1 MKNLGLHSPALME
14 NHTIAPASSSGNLAI
29 FDIGLAKEEHSLEVP
44 DDPQDVRW
52 PCRGKM
58 RQPGWSADAMDTG
71 SSIALLL
78 RNDDTP
84 LPEDRNLTEI
94 LDFFGIPWTRLTV
107 GEASADKVAS
117 LTASHPQFSILT
129 SARCLAES
137 LQPCTAGTFPAWLAA
152 AASVFVYGFRADDR
166 CRTLLRRITG
176 DPEADI
182 RGIDAWPITVSVT
195 DDFPEMCG
203 PMSALQIQLEP
214 GAADAALVIRDGGE
228 LQSIVGASE
237 RHLFARLA
245 RCGVRF
251 FIDASLA
258 MVDIHERAATYFDVK
273 KRFAGAVPLVL
284 YLKWSFRGVCW
295 TTSETNACLIID
307 DPPLWPR
314 YGFLDFGELL
324 HLANKQ
330 TFATTVAFIPWN
342 WQRTNCDTVAAFL
355 KNSGKLSVCVH
366 GCDHT
371 RGEFAARSAELLDR
385 KLKTAKRR
393 MQSLLNKTALDH
405 ENVMVFPQGA
415 FSPEAVSALKRNGFV
430 AAVNTEVAPADE
442 ASNETTL
449 ADLWSV
455 ASVRYGGFSIFT
467 RRYIHH
473 GIENFAFDG
482 ILGKPCFI
490 AAHHDIFRGH
500 GSELAEFLRQLAS
513 LRWKLC
519 WRTLGHAVVRSYSI
533 KPGDGTSLVRMFA
546 EQLRIE
552 NMEAVT
558 RRIQVVKEEPQVV
571 SLKNVTVNQEVVAH
585 EYMDGCLRVI
595 LDIPP
600 GRTADIRC
608 VYHEQPDAFRG
619 SESVSYRLRVAA
631 RRYLSELRDNYGSSG
646 LLRFR
651 L

>member
-1 MKNLGLHSPALME
+1 
-14 NHTIAPASSSGNLAI
+14 
-29 FDIGLAKEEHSLEVP
+29 
-44 DDPQDVRW
+44 
-52 PCRGKM
+52 
-58 RQPGWSADAMDTG
+58 MDRG
-71 SSIALLL
+71 SSIALML
-78 RNDDTP
+78 RNDDAP
-84 LPEDRNLTEI
+84 SPEDRNLTEI
-94 LDFFGIPWTRLTV
+94 LEFLGIPWTALTV
-107 GEASADKVAS
+107 SEASADKVAS

-129 SARCLAES
+129 SARCLAET
-137 LQPCTAGTFPAWLAA
+137 LQSCKAGTFPAFLAA
-152 AASVFVYGFRADDR
+152 AASVFVYGFRPEDP
-166 CRTLLRRITG
+166 CRALLRRITG

-182 RGIDAWPITVSVT
+182 RGIDARPTTVSVT

-214 GAADAALVIRDGGE
+214 GAADTALVIRDGDE

-237 RHLFARLA
+237 GHLFAGFA

-251 FIDASLA
+251 FVDASLA
-258 MVDIHERAATYFDVK
+258 MVDIRERAATYFDVK
-273 KRFAGAVPLVL
+273 KRFAGAVPVVL
-284 YLKWSFRGVCW
+284 YLKWSFRDVCW
-295 TTSETNACLIID
+295 TTSETSACLIID

-314 YGFLDFGELL
+314 YGCLDFGELL
-324 HLANKQ
+324 QLADKQ

-342 WQRTNCDTVAAFL
+342 WQRTNHDTVAAFR

-393 MQSLLNKTALDH
+393 MQSLLSNTALDH

-415 FSPEAVSALKRNGFV
+415 FSPEALSALKRNGFV

-442 ASNETTL
+442 ALNETTL

-455 ASVRYGGFSIFT
+455 AFVRYGGFSIFT
-467 RRYIHH
+467 RRYIQH

-490 AAHHDIFRGH
+490 AGHHDIFRGH

-519 WRTLGHAVVRSYSI
+519 WRTLGHAVCRSYSI
-533 KPGDGTSLVRMFA
+533 KPDDATSIVRMFA

-558 RRIQVVKEEPQVV
+558 RRIRIVKEGPQVV

-585 EYMDGCLRVI
+585 EYMDGCLEVI
-595 LDIPP
+595 VDIPP
-600 GRTADIRC
+600 GRTVDIRC
-608 VYHEQPDAFRG
+608 VYHEQPDAFRT

-631 RRYLSELRDNYGSSG
+631 RRYLSELRDSYGVSG
-646 LLRFR
+646 LFRFR